1 MFEKAQFNVRG
12 WEGEDILGTKRQ
24 LSKARYFTA
33 KFVTILRLDLT
44 CEVEHFNLR
53 QVLTKERSPE
63 LKTCQSQI
71 SYIEPQIFFDA

>member
-33 KFVTILRLDLT
+33 KFVTILRLDHT

-53 QVLTKERSPE
+53 QVLTKER

-71 SYIEPQIFFDA
+71 LDIEPQIFVDT